1 MPKPRTGRA
10 SGSTRSDGSGRGP
23 ALAHRPGAGRAKRR
37 HERVLATIA
46 GLLAASNLTAL
57 TPEVLT
63 STDAVPAHISGRF
76 RDVRGFEQSDF
87 GQFFVFDRRGHRVY
101 GIDERHESAW
111 QIVQLGP
118 EEGRIIEPTAFSLA
132 RDGSFVVADM
142 PERQERVQVFTP
154 VGFRIGGFILPQRT
168 RPHLTY
174 RDVVL
179 SGIGSLHYTGSSILI
194 SQPESGAL
202 VTEYNLRGQIVR
214 TFGDLRATGHEDDR
228 EIHLALNVGI
238 PVATPDGGFVFV
250 FRHGLP
256 LLRRFDA
263 GGRLTYERRI
273 EGSQEGGRAA
283 ARSADGP
290 YGGRRSSRQRLD
302 FLHGALYLRLRSRRG
317 QDSYGAV
324 SRGRRAVAEQPGV
337 RLERPSARDAGAL

>member
-1 MPKPRTGRA
+1 
-10 SGSTRSDGSGRGP
+10 
-23 ALAHRPGAGRAKRR
+23 
-37 HERVLATIA
+37 VLATIA
-46 GLLAASNLTAL
+46 GLLAASSLTAL

-63 STDAVPAHISGRF
+63 STGAVPAHISGRF

-194 SQPESGAL
+194 SQPENGAL

-263 GGRLTYERRI
+263 DGRLTYERRI
-273 EGSQEGGRAA
+273 EGREIDEVVANLPTVWARRKAGELPLVPPTVRTAAVDRRGNVWISFMVPFTYVYDRDGDKIRTVQFRAA
-283 ARSADGP
+283 GMLSPSSLAFGSSGRLLVTPGLYEFTVGP
-290 YGGRRSSRQRLD
+290 
-302 FLHGALYLRLRSRRG
+302 
-317 QDSYGAV
+317 
-324 SRGRRAVAEQPGV
+324 
-337 RLERPSARDAGAL
+337 